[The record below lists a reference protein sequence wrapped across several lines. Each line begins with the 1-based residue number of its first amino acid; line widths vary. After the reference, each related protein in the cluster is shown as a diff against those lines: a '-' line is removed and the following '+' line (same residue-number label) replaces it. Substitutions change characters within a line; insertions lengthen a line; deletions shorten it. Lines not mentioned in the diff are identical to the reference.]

1 MSSEVQ
7 GLLEVFFP
15 AVPVSLKSCSVCTT
29 ESGGRWVEGLGSL
42 LGSLW
47 RSGLMS
53 LDIPASG
60 KKVPKPL
67 GNLRERKAIQTLL
80 THFLEDMPFTDHSD
94 LCPAVAVPRS
104 YTSAFC
110 SLLQTP
116 HSTPIT
122 ACSQGDHEH
131 GRCREK

>member
-1 MSSEVQ
+1 
-7 GLLEVFFP
+7 
-15 AVPVSLKSCSVCTT
+15 
-29 ESGGRWVEGLGSL
+29 
-42 LGSLW
+42 
-47 RSGLMS
+47 MS

-94 LCPAVAVPRS
+94 LCPALAVPRS

-110 SLLQTP
+110 P
-116 HSTPIT
+116 T
-122 ACSQGDHEH
+122 APPSQLAPRGIMNMEGVGKSD
-131 GRCREK
+131 GR